1 MRWRVL
7 MLALAVLPAAMAQKY
22 TGPRPPKADVPYLRH
37 ASNLVEAEI
46 GEAKEENRKDDVLYV
61 IEGAGSPAKTPL
73 TTPIFLFLGDKM
85 DPERLQLYKLETKG
99 GRREVLFSKKKKQ
112 VAKPIRMTVTRL
124 SQDGVF
130 RLEVDESLANGE
142 YSLTPDG
149 SNRVFCFAVY

>member
-1 MRWRVL
+1 
-7 MLALAVLPAAMAQKY
+7 LALAALPATVAQKY
-22 TGPRPPKADVPYLRH
+22 TGPRPPKADVPYLLH
-37 ASNLVEAEI
+37 ASNLVETEI

-61 IEGAGSPAKTPL
+61 IAGAGSPVKTPL
-73 TTPIFLFLGDKM
+73 AAPVFLFRGDTM
-85 DPERLQLYKLETKG
+85 DPERLQLYKLEAKG
-99 GRREVLFSKKKKQ
+99 GRREVLFAKKKKQ

-149 SNRVFCFAVY
+149 SGRVFCFAVY

>member
-1 MRWRVL
+1 MRWHFL
-7 MLALAVLPAAMAQKY
+7 ILALAAQQY

-46 GEAKEENRKDDVLYV
+46 GEAKEENRKDDVVYV
-61 IEGAGSPAKTPL
+61 IAGAGSPVKTPL

-99 GRREVLFSKKKKQ
+99 GRREVLFSKKKRQ